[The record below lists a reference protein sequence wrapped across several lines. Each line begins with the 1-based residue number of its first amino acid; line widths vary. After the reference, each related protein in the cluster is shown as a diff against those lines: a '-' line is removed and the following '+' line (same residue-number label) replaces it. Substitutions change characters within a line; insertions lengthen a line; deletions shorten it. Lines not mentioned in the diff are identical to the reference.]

1 MLLPNNAGLSKTILD
16 SIQEQMPGIV
26 IKPWDFVLK
35 TSKKPGKKSEYEELF
50 LKELPKDYN
59 ESIPFSTIADK
70 LNMSPKVR
78 ETFRG
83 RLQDDEDSLFIKL
96 KKASV
101 EFVKKGKSWMLT
113 KQI

>member
-16 SIQEQMPGIV
+16 SIQKEMSGIV

-35 TSKKPGKKSEYEELF
+35 TSKKPGPKRKYDEDF

-70 LNMSPKVR
+70 LNMSKKVR
-78 ETFRG
+78 EAFRR
-83 RLQDDEDSLFIKL
+83 RLKDSTDSLSIKM

-101 EFVKKGKSWMLT
+101 AFVKKGKSWMLT
-113 KQI
+113 KEI